1 LGVVYLTK
9 PIKFLERWHANEVVI
24 INKLKHSKGILRL
37 NFKIL
42 LFQVAEKMILKHIQD
57 KLEVQKQIL
66 VTCRVLRI
74 PGIIPKQKELQII
87 SNNLERNL
95 NFFFRNNIWQRAPP
109 HRTIVI

>member
-24 INKLKHSKGILRL
+24 IDKLKHSKGILRL

-57 KLEVQKQIL
+57 KLEVQKQMVTFRAFRIL
-66 VTCRVLRI
+66 
-74 PGIIPKQKELQII
+74 GIIHKQKELQII
-87 SNNLERNL
+87 SNNLKRNL
-95 NFFFRNNIWQRAPP
+95 NFFFRNNIWQPALQ